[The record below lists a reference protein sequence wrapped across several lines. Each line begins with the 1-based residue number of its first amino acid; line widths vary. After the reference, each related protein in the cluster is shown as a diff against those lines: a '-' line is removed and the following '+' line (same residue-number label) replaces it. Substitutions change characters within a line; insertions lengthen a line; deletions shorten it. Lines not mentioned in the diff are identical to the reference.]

1 MILKKQ
7 KFSKMKSFLGK
18 FILRVL
24 GWKDNYPEE
33 SMVDKFVI
41 IAAPHTS
48 NWDLVY
54 ALAVFWKY
62 NIPLKYFIKD
72 SMTKGLHGWLFKMVG
87 AIGVDRSKTGN
98 LVHHAAATI
107 KKMDQVAFMVPA
119 EGTRS
124 KVTKWKTG
132 FYHIAKK
139 ANVPVALGYLDY
151 KNKIAGVGPLINLTD
166 NFEADMLLIENFYS
180 DITAKYPDKY
190 NKKIF

>member
-1 MILKKQ
+1 
-7 KFSKMKSFLGK
+7 MKAFLGK
-18 FILRVL
+18 LILKIL
-24 GWKDNYPEE
+24 GWKSDYPKDY
-33 SMVDKFVI
+33 MVDKFVM

-62 NIPLKYFIKD
+62 KIPVKFFIKD
-72 SMTKGLHGWLFKMVG
+72 TFTKGLHGGLFKTMG

-107 KKMDQVAFMVPA
+107 QKMDKVALMVPA

-124 KVTKWKTG
+124 KVKKWKTG

-151 KNKIAGVGPLINLTD
+151 KNKVAGVGDLLTLTSD
-166 NFEADMLLIENFYS
+166 FDTDMKKIEDFYS
-180 DITAKYPDKY
+180 TITAKYPEKY
-190 NKKIF
+190 NKKIY

>member
-1 MILKKQ
+1 
-7 KFSKMKSFLGK
+7 MKTFLGK
-18 FILRVL
+18 LILTIL
-24 GWKDNYPEE
+24 GWKSNYKKAFH
-33 SMVDKFVI
+33 VDKFVI

-62 NIPLKYFIKD
+62 KIPVKYFIKD
-72 SMTKGLHGWLFKMVG
+72 SMTKGLHGWFFKMMG

-107 KKMDQVAFMVPA
+107 KKMDKVALMVPA

-124 KVTKWKTG
+124 WVPKWKTG

-139 ANVPVALGYLDY
+139 ADVPVALGYLDY
-151 KNKIAGVGPLINLTD
+151 KNKVAGVGKIIHLSD
-166 NFEADMLLIENFYS
+166 NFETDMKAIESFYS
-180 DITAKYPDKY
+180 TIPAKYPEKY
-190 NKKIF
+190 NKKIY

>member
-1 MILKKQ
+1 MKKILGLIILK
-7 KFSKMKSFLGK
+7 LT
-18 FILRVL
+18 
-24 GWKDNYPEE
+24 GWKSDFPKEFRI
-33 SMVDKFVI
+33 DKFVI

-62 NIPLKYFIKD
+62 KIPMKYFIKN
-72 SMTKGLHGWLFKMVG
+72 SFTKPPHGWFFKMMG
-87 AIGVDRSKTGN
+87 AIGVDRKKTGN

-107 KKMDQVAFMVPA
+107 NNMDHIALMVPA

-124 KVTKWKTG
+124 KVKKWKTG
-132 FYHIAKK
+132 FYHIASK

-151 KNKIAGVGPLINLTD
+151 KNKVAGVGDLINLSSD
-166 NFEADMLLIENFYS
+166 FDVDMQIIEDFYKN
-180 DITAKYPDKY
+180 IPAKYPEKY

>member
-1 MILKKQ
+1 
-7 KFSKMKSFLGK
+7 MKTFLGK
-18 FILRVL
+18 LILKIL
-24 GWKDNYPEE
+24 GWKSNYPKEFRI
-33 SMVDKFVI
+33 DKFVI

-62 NIPLKYFIKD
+62 KIPVKYFIKD
-72 SMTKGLHGWLFKMVG
+72 SMTKGLHGWFFKMMG

-107 KKMDQVAFMVPA
+107 KKMDKVALMVPA

-124 KVTKWKTG
+124 RVEKWKTG

-139 ANVPVALGYLDY
+139 ADVPVALGYLDY
-151 KNKIAGVGPLINLTD
+151 KDKVAGVGDLIYLSD
-166 NFEADMLLIENFYS
+166 DFGADMKIIEKFYS
-180 DITAKYPDKY
+180 TIPAKYPEKY